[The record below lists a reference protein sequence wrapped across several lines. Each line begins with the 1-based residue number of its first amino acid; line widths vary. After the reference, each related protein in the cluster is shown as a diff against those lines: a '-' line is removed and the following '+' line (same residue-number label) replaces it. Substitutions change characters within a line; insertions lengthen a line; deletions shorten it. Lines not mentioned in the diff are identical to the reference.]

1 MEERNLNLEETP
13 FLQLLAEE
21 GEGST
26 GEAQPARAGEASP
39 APEGNG
45 EKPAEDLNAEF
56 DALVKGEG
64 KFREIYGRRM
74 QRAALERT
82 KGMRAAVDRLNSF
95 SGAFEVLA
103 ARYGTTAD
111 DPALAEKIASDAAL
125 LSETAER
132 KGGTA
137 SAELELA
144 AMRAQKE
151 QAEAL
156 IQHILADQEVQR
168 WQREAETLAEKYP
181 GFQLEEQLADPNFA
195 GLLRSGSVSLEGAYL
210 ALNHDRVLE
219 ELTRRA
225 EKKAADTV
233 AAGKSRPRENAMGSG
248 AGVTVSRDPMRLSQE
263 EFRKWQDAVARGERV
278 SFAG

>member
-21 GEGST
+21 GEGSA
-26 GEAQPARAGEASP
+26 GEAQPARAGESSP

-111 DPALAEKIASDAAL
+111 DPALAEKIANDAAL
-125 LSETAER
+125 LSEAAER

>member
-21 GEGST
+21 GEGSV

-39 APEGNG
+39 APEGSG

-181 GFQLEEQLADPNFA
+181 GFQLEEQLAAPNFA

-248 AGVTVSRDPMRLSQE
+248 AGVTVSRDPMRLSPE

>member
-1 MEERNLNLEETP
+1 MEERNLKETP

-21 GEGST
+21 GEGSV
-26 GEAQPARAGEASP
+26 GEAQPARTGEASP
-39 APEGNG
+39 APEGSG

-111 DPALAEKIASDAAL
+111 DPALAEKIANDAAL
-125 LSETAER
+125 LSEAAER

-225 EKKAADTV
+225 EKKAADAV

-248 AGVTVSRDPMRLSQE
+248 AGVTMSRDPMRLSPE